1 MHEHNPQERPPGKS
15 DIEAVRAALLRLGT
29 SEELIGEEEFAGE
42 AHRCEAT
49 RVARRVRRALVDEL
63 LDVLDAREDLM
74 DLQVQNWLDPLEL
87 LMRDEPGPGAEVE
100 P

>member
-1 MHEHNPQERPPGKS
+1 MHEHNPKARPPGRS

-29 SEELIGEEEFAGE
+29 SEELIGEDEFAGDARPTE
-42 AHRCEAT
+42 ARHVT
-49 RVARRVRRALVDEL
+49 RRVRRALVDEL

-74 DLQVQNWLDPLEL
+74 DLQAQNGLDPLEL
-87 LMRDEPGPGAEVE
+87 LMRDEPNPSGEQE